1 MMKKTLL
8 FLFLCIIT
16 SSVFAQFGTLTIS
29 SNNNQ
34 RFWLF
39 IDDVLQNEFS
49 THSIRIQGLQ
59 LIPYRV
65 RVEMDNPANNV
76 VGQTVVI
83 YNMPNQNNYMVSADR
98 MNNYIFGKAKMM
110 ANPFFI
116 QNVILPN
123 YSYYSY
129 YQQYLYPGFSPDV
142 NYGQGFK
149 GSAYRGPQHGSHGSG
164 YGSGGNQGYGN
175 PGYGNPGYGNPGP
188 GGPGYGTPPP
198 PPSHNVSCMPTG
210 DFNKALSVIRNE
222 SFENSKLS
230 TAKQVASNNYLCVS
244 QIIQIANLFSF
255 ENSKLEFAKYAYSY
269 CVDKHNYYQLNEVF
283 SFAASKDEL
292 RRFIEG
298 R

>member
-1 MMKKTLL
+1 MAKKTFL
-8 FLFLCIIT
+8 FLFLSIIT
-16 SSVFAQFGTLTIS
+16 LSVFAQFGTLTVS
-29 SNNNQ
+29 SNTNQ

-59 LIPYRV
+59 LMPYRV
-65 RVEMDNPANNV
+65 RVEMDNPMNNC

-83 YNMPNQNNYMVSADR
+83 SNMPNHNNYMVSVDR
-98 MNNYIFGKAKMM
+98 MNNYIFGKAKTP

-123 YSYYSY
+123 YSYYSH
-129 YQQYLYPGFSPDV
+129 YQQYLFPGFNPNV

-149 GSAYRGPQHGSHGSG
+149 GNAYRRPQHNQQGGGHG
-164 YGSGGNQGYGN
+164 YGGNQGYGN
-175 PGYGNPGYGNPGP
+175 PHGNPNYGNPGHGA
-188 GGPGYGTPPP
+188 P
-198 PPSHNVSCMPTG
+198 PPSHSMCMPAAE
-210 DFNKALSVIRNE
+210 FNKALAIIRNE

-230 TAKQVASNNYLCVS
+230 TAKQVTSSNRLCVS
-244 QIIQIANLFSF
+244 QIIQICKLFSF
-255 ENSKLEFAKYAYSY
+255 EQTKLDFAKFAYRY
-269 CVDKHNYYQLNEVF
+269 CADPNNYYQLNEVF
-283 SFAASKDEL
+283 TYVASKDEL